1 MLKIYYTYWNGRNI
15 KCGIK
20 AVGLLPQTSYI
31 GIGGEKD
38 GICSRDHMC
47 PGK

>member
-1 MLKIYYTYWNGRNI
+1 MLKIYYTYWNSRNANI
-15 KCGIK
+15 
-20 AVGLLPQTSYI
+20 VLYI

>member
-1 MLKIYYTYWNGRNI
+1 MPTGTVGNI
-15 KCGIK
+15 KDNI
-20 AVGLLPQTSYI
+20 VYI
-31 GIGGEKD
+31 DIGGEKD